1 MPSCSADSPQGE
13 ITKPTKGG
21 NLPMAGENVVST
33 IKSWIGGLSSVALSL
48 LGLAIVLQVLFGPD
62 VVFVPVDVI
71 GNIQG
76 LVTSLGSAGL
86 AGLITVGGIYWIF
99 KND

>member
-1 MPSCSADSPQGE
+1 
-13 ITKPTKGG
+13 
-21 NLPMAGENVVST
+21 MAGSNVVTT

-48 LGLAIVLQVLFGPD
+48 LGLAIVLQVLFGPN

-71 GNIQG
+71 GNIQS

-86 AGLITVGGIYWIF
+86 AGLITVGVIYWIL
-99 KND
+99 KNDQ

>member
-1 MPSCSADSPQGE
+1 
-13 ITKPTKGG
+13 
-21 NLPMAGENVVST
+21 MAGENVVST

-48 LGLAIVLQVLFGPD
+48 VGLSIILQVLFGD
-62 VVFVPVDVI
+62 NVVFVPMDVI
-71 GNIQG
+71 GNIQS

-86 AGLITVGGIYWIF
+86 AGLITVGVIYWIL

>member
-1 MPSCSADSPQGE
+1 
-13 ITKPTKGG
+13 
-21 NLPMAGENVVST
+21 MAGENVVAT

-48 LGLAIVLQVLFGPD
+48 VGLSIILQVLFAGN
-62 VVFVPVDVI
+62 VVFVPMDGI

-76 LVTSLGSAGL
+76 LVTSLGSSGL
-86 AGLITVGGIYWIF
+86 VGLITVGVIYWIL

>member
-1 MPSCSADSPQGE
+1 
-13 ITKPTKGG
+13 
-21 NLPMAGENVVST
+21 MAGDNLVAT

-48 LGLAIVLQVLFGPD
+48 LGLAIVLQVLFGPN

-86 AGLITVGGIYWIF
+86 VGLITVGVIYWIL
-99 KND
+99 KNDQ

>member
-1 MPSCSADSPQGE
+1 
-13 ITKPTKGG
+13 
-21 NLPMAGENVVST
+21 MAGEALVTT
-33 IKSWIGGLSSVALSL
+33 IKSWIGGLASVALSL

-71 GNIQG
+71 GNIQN
-76 LVTSLGSAGL
+76 LVASLGSSGL
-86 AGLITVGGIYWIF
+86 VGLITVGVIYWIL